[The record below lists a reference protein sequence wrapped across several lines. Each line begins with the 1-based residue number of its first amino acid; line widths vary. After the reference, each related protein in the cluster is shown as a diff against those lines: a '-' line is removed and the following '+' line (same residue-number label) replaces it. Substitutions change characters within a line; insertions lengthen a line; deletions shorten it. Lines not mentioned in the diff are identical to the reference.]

1 MRKRSRA
8 ALLSPKTG
16 DPNPR
21 PVAVGDAAKH
31 HELGRPL
38 RPPHSPGG
46 GEVPQE
52 HAHSC
57 QRLSEILKSSFSRV
71 INIFHNHPKG
81 VFPLH

>member
-16 DPNPR
+16 DPNLWPF
-21 PVAVGDAAKH
+21 AVGGAPKH
-31 HELGRPL
+31 CKLGRPL
-38 RPPHSPGG
+38 RRPRSPGG

-52 HAHSC
+52 RAHSC
-57 QRLSEILKSSFSRV
+57 QWLSEILKSSFSRV